1 MTDTEQKRVLIIDS
15 LNLYLRAYIMDPSLT
30 MQGEPCGGIK
40 GSLKILQKL
49 VRDSKPDEIIF
60 VWDGPN
66 GSRKRKALNK
76 DYKAGRKPIRLNRSV
91 KNLTDEQE
99 IQNKVWQ
106 QMRLMEYLNEM
117 PIMQIIIPEVEADDV
132 ISYITQMSYYR
143 GWQKVIVSNDKDFY
157 QLCDGETVVFRP
169 VSKTVYNKKRIVEEL
184 GVHPRNMALAR
195 ALVGDA
201 SDNLPGIKSVGFK
214 TIQRRLGFLAADKD
228 YTIDDIV
235 SYCEKTEKK
244 LKFHDNIL
252 EGQETIAHNY
262 KMMQLYS
269 PLLSTQ
275 SKDFVKN
282 SIENFDCNFNKIE
295 IIKKMRDDGF
305 GELNWKDLELHL
317 NKIHSVC

>member
-1 MTDTEQKRVLIIDS
+1 MTQTDKKRVLIIDS

-91 KNLTDEQE
+91 KNLTDEEE

-117 PIMQIIIPEVEADDV
+117 PIVQIIIPEVEADDV
-132 ISYITQMSYYR
+132 ISHLTQLSHYR

-157 QLCDGETVVFRP
+157 QLCDEETVVFRP

-214 TIQRRLGFLAADKD
+214 TIQRRLGFLGADKD
-228 YTIDDIV
+228 YTLDDIV
-235 SYCEKTEKK
+235 SFCEKVDKK

-252 EGQETIAHNY
+252 EGQDIISHNY

-269 PLLSTQ
+269 PLLSPQ

-282 SIENFDCNFNKIE
+282 AVENFDCNFNKIE

-317 NKIHSVC
+317 NKIHSEC

>member
-1 MTDTEQKRVLIIDS
+1 VTKTDKKRVLIIDS

-91 KNLTDEQE
+91 KNLTDEEE

-117 PIMQIIIPEVEADDV
+117 PIIQIIIAEVEADDV
-132 ISYITQMSYYR
+132 IAHLTHLSHYR

-157 QLCDGETVVFRP
+157 QLCDDETVVFRP

-195 ALVGDA
+195 ALVGDS

-214 TIQRRLGFLAADKD
+214 SIQRRLGFLGADKD
-228 YTIDDIV
+228 YTLDDIV
-235 SYCEKTEKK
+235 SFCEKIDKK

-252 EGQETIAHNY
+252 EGQDIIAHNY

-269 PLLSTQ
+269 PLLSPQ

-282 SIENFDCNFNKIE
+282 AVENFDCNFNKIE

-317 NKIHSVC
+317 NKIHSEC

>member
-1 MTDTEQKRVLIIDS
+1 MTQTDKKRVLIIDS

-49 VRDSKPDEIIF
+49 VRDSRPDEIIF

-91 KNLTDEQE
+91 KNLTDEEE

-117 PIMQIIIPEVEADDV
+117 PIVQIIIPEVEADDV
-132 ISYITQMSYYR
+132 ISHLTQLSHYR

-157 QLCDGETVVFRP
+157 QLCDEETVVFRP

-214 TIQRRLGFLAADKD
+214 TIQRRLGFLGADKD
-228 YTIDDIV
+228 YTLDDIV
-235 SYCEKTEKK
+235 SFCEKVDKK

-252 EGQETIAHNY
+252 EGQDIISHNY

-269 PLLSTQ
+269 PLLSPQ

-282 SIENFDCNFNKIE
+282 AVENFDCNFNKIE

-317 NKIHSVC
+317 NKIHSEC